1 MLTAEAHVET
11 TRASRYLVQFC
22 KHADAMSGHRGH
34 GMHLGEALARR
45 DVRVHADWSDTRGV
59 VTFSP
64 WGQCTITAAEAS
76 LTFRVEANDE
86 ENLQQIQDIITRDL
100 GRFARRDGLTVT
112 WQPAAPALHGF
123 CRGTPGPAQAHTCLN
138 VLALERSRNRTW
150 WPARSRNIASAGD
163 SSVIVPCW

>member
-22 KHADAMSGHRGH
+22 KHADSMSGHRGH

-45 DVRVHADWSDTRGV
+45 DVQVHADWSDTRGV

-64 WGQCTITAAEAS
+64 WGRCAISADEDL
-76 LTFRVEANDE
+76 LTFRIEADDE
-86 ENLQQIQDIITRDL
+86 ENLRQIQDIITRDL

-112 WQPAAPALHGF
+112 WQPAAPA
-123 CRGTPGPAQAHTCLN
+123 
-138 VLALERSRNRTW
+138 
-150 WPARSRNIASAGD
+150 
-163 SSVIVPCW
+163 